1 MLERVVVKRLRVL
14 ADTLLYRLYLTVF
27 GEQQRFV
34 FRVFLTVEI
43 DIAVF
48 TRGNGEHIVEVD
60 DRIVLD
66 LDEVQSFS
74 HFAVLVLERGKRGE
88 VIHAADPQDDADVFA
103 RVLLTDLSVKEQVRR
118 ERRKVV
124 YILFA
129 DFVNLE

>member
-48 TRGNGEHIVEVD
+48 TRGNGEHIVE
-60 DRIVLD
+60 I
-66 LDEVQSFS
+66 ENS
-74 HFAVLVLERGKRGE
+74 
-88 VIHAADPQDDADVFA
+88 IAADFDKIY
-103 RVLLTDLSVKEQVRR
+103 RLLNIYQMPDILVSTLCTFTSLNTHSVYLKLGLLVP
-118 ERRKVV
+118 
-124 YILFA
+124 IP
-129 DFVNLE
+129 

>member
-1 MLERVVVKRLRVL
+1 VLELVVVKRLRVL
-14 ADTLLYRLYLTVF
+14 ADTLLYRLYVTVF

-74 HFAVLVLERGKRGE
+74 HFAVLV
-88 VIHAADPQDDADVFA
+88 P
-103 RVLLTDLSVKEQVRR
+103 
-118 ERRKVV
+118 
-124 YILFA
+124 
-129 DFVNLE
+129 